1 MRASPSPCATA
12 SSSPS
17 TSTARSRPAA
27 IRRCCRVSPYSKDI
41 QQKPPHWSH
50 AIESGATGFYVP
62 KGYVH
67 VIAQARGAGLSQ
79 GQWNFLDENEQHDGY
94 DLVEWIAAQPW
105 CDGNVGHDRRLLLE
119 LEPVSHRRATAAAS
133 QMHLPVRR
141 HHRHLPRP
149 LLPGRR
155 LSSRLSERMD
165 PLPHRHDGVAGRRRG
180 QARADEPDLR
190 ARAPAL

>member
-1 MRASPSPCATA
+1 M
-12 SSSPS
+12 
-17 TSTARSRPAA
+17 
-27 IRRCCRVSPYSKDI
+27 SPYSKDI

-105 CDGNVGHDRRLLLE
+105 CDGNVGMIGNSYWSWSQYH
-119 LEPVSHRRATAAAS
+119 TAA
-133 QMHLPVRR
+133 QQPPHLKCICPCDGTTDIYRDLCYQGGVY
-141 HHRHLPRP
+141 HHGFLSGWIHYHTAMMAW
-149 LLPGRR
+149 PG
-155 LSSRLSERMD
+155 EVD
-165 PLPHRHDGVAGRRRG
+165 G
-180 QARADEPDLR
+180 QARADEPHLR
-190 ARAPAL
+190 AGAPAL